1 MKRLKI
7 TLLVLISV
15 SMPACKDEEA
25 REYAA
30 RLIPVL
36 DSYQEQL
43 SQKIKA
49 EQESYK
55 ELADNFES
63 ARKNAVIKDLAKEQ
77 VVRSEEL
84 GEEIAVAKNAPTLST
99 IIEPILK
106 YGNHDFET
114 TRALFQEALGARSRY
129 LTELESLEIDLQKI
143 KLLKESLQQLA
154 KQKKDFQQLKEGTTF
169 LSDTHVAME
178 KLDCGDLKN
187 EVDALDKE
195 IGVLDKE
202 LTGLNGKADE
212 IAQKIK
218 LGVPDKELTELNK
231 KADEI
236 AQKIKVRLAARQAAK
251 DRNKSLS
258 ERMLTKEC
266 AKITSS

>member
-1 MKRLKI
+1 MKRLTI
-7 TLLVLISV
+7 TLLVLISL
-15 SMPACKDEEA
+15 SMTACKDQEA

-36 DSYQEQL
+36 DSYQGQL

-49 EQESYK
+49 EQESYQ

-63 ARKNAVIKDLAKEQ
+63 ARKDAVVDDLAKER

-84 GEEIAVAKNAPTLST
+84 GEEIAGARNAPTLST
-99 IIEPILK
+99 IIGPVLK

-143 KLLKESLQQLA
+143 KLLKESLQELA
-154 KQKKDFQQLKEGTTF
+154 KSKKDFQQLKEASAF
-169 LSDTHVAME
+169 LNETHVAME
-178 KLDCGDLKN
+178 KLDCDALKN

-195 IGVLDKE
+195 LGVLDKE
-202 LTGLNGKADE
+202 
-212 IAQKIK
+212 IA
-218 LGVPDKELTELNK
+218 ELNK
-231 KADEI
+231 KAKENE
-236 AQKIKVRLAARQAAK
+236 QKIKVRVEAKQAIA
-251 DRNKSLS
+251 DRKKSLS
-258 ERMLTKEC
+258 DRMTTKEC
-266 AKITSS
+266 K

>member
-1 MKRLKI
+1 MMKRLTI
-7 TLLVLISV
+7 SLLVLILL
-15 SMPACKDEEA
+15 SMPACKDQEA

-49 EQESYK
+49 EQESYE

-63 ARKNAVIKDLAKEQ
+63 ARKDAVVDDLAKER

-84 GEEIAVAKNAPTLST
+84 GEEIAVANNAPTFST
-99 IIEPILK
+99 IIGHVLK

-143 KLLKESLQQLA
+143 KLLKGSLQELA
-154 KQKKDFQQLKEGTTF
+154 KSKKDFKELKEASAF
-169 LSDTHVAME
+169 VNETHSAME
-178 KLDCGDLKN
+178 KLDCDDLKN

-195 IGVLDKE
+195 LGVLNKE
-202 LTGLNGKADE
+202 
-212 IAQKIK
+212 I
-218 LGVPDKELTELNK
+218 TELNK
-231 KADEI
+231 KADEN
-236 AQKIKVRLAARQAAK
+236 AKKIKVRLEAKQAIIDK
-251 DRNKSLS
+251 KKSLS
-258 ERMLTKEC
+258 ERMATKVC
-266 AKITSS
+266 A

>member
-1 MKRLKI
+1 MMKRSAL
-7 TLLVLISV
+7 TLLILFSL
-15 SMPACKDEEA
+15 SMAACKDQEA

-49 EQESYK
+49 EQESYQ

-63 ARKNAVIKDLAKEQ
+63 ARKDAIVDDLAKER

-84 GEEIAVAKNAPTLST
+84 GEEIAVAKNAPTLT
-99 IIEPILK
+99 TLIGPVLK

-143 KLLKESLQQLA
+143 KLLKQSLQELA
-154 KQKKDFQQLKEGTTF
+154 KSKKDFQQLKAASTF
-169 LSDTHVAME
+169 LNDTHVAME

-187 EVDALDKE
+187 EVEALDKE
-195 IGVLDKE
+195 LGVLDKE
-202 LTGLNGKADE
+202 
-212 IAQKIK
+212 IA
-218 LGVPDKELTELNK
+218 ELNK
-231 KADEI
+231 KADEN
-236 AQKIKVRLAARQAAK
+236 AQKIKVRIEAKQAVT
-251 DRNKSLS
+251 DRKKSLS
-258 ERMLTKEC
+258 DRMATKEC
-266 AKITSS
+266 A

>member
-7 TLLVLISV
+7 TLLVLISL

-84 GEEIAVAKNAPTLST
+84 GEEIAVAKNAPTLSA
-99 IIEPILK
+99 IIGPVLK
-106 YGNHDFET
+106 YGNLDFET
-114 TRALFQEALGARSRY
+114 TRSLFQEALGARSRY

-143 KLLKESLQQLA
+143 KLLKASLEELA
-154 KQKKDFQQLKEGTTF
+154 KSKKDFQQLKEASAF
-169 LSDTHVAME
+169 LNDTHAAME
-178 KLDCGDLKN
+178 KLDCGDLKK
-187 EVDALDKE
+187 EVDELEKE

-202 LTGLNGKADE
+202 ITAFDKELIELNKKPDE
-212 IAQKIK
+212 NAQKIK
-218 LGVPDKELTELNK
+218 
-231 KADEI
+231 EI
-236 AQKIKVRLAARQAAK
+236 TQKRKVRLEAKQAATSRK
-251 DRNKSLS
+251 KSLND
-258 ERMLTKEC
+258 RMTTKKC
-266 AKITSS
+266 AELH

>member
-1 MKRLKI
+1 MMKRLTI
-7 TLLVLISV
+7 TLLVLISL

-49 EQESYK
+49 EQESYQ

-63 ARKNAVIKDLAKEQ
+63 ARKDGIVDDLAKER

-84 GEEIAVAKNAPTLST
+84 GDEIAVARSAPTLST
-99 IIEPILK
+99 IIGPVLK

-143 KLLKESLQQLA
+143 KLLKQSLQQLA
-154 KQKKDFQQLKEGTTF
+154 KSKKDFQQLKEASTF
-169 LSDTHVAME
+169 LKDTHAAME
-178 KLDCGDLKN
+178 KLDCDDLKN
-187 EVDALDKE
+187 EVDALNKE
-195 IGVLDKE
+195 LEVLDKE
-202 LTGLNGKADE
+202 IAELNKKADE
-212 IAQKIK
+212 NAQKIK
-218 LGVPDKELTELNK
+218 VMIEAKQAVTEELNK

-236 AQKIKVRLAARQAAK
+236 AQKINVRIEAKQAVT
-251 DRNKSLS
+251 DRKKSLS
-258 ERMLTKEC
+258 ARMATKEC
-266 AKITSS
+266 K